1 MDDAY
6 IARPCIT
13 HTIKLTVS
21 LNAIDFFIKILRKRN
36 TQNRALYLAI
46 KCFSNRILKFLR
58 TFITFSC
65 RVLFLVKKECFASYC
80 KRK

>member
-65 RVLFLVKKECFASYC
+65 RVLFLVKKECFPFYC

>member
-65 RVLFLVKKECFASYC
+65 RVLYIPCEKRMLCFLL
-80 KRK
+80 

>member
-36 TQNRALYLAI
+36 KIEHCIWQ
-46 KCFSNRILKFLR
+46 SNAFQ
-58 TFITFSC
+58 T
-65 RVLFLVKKECFASYC
+65 EY
-80 KRK
+80 

>member
-6 IARPCIT
+6 IARPCNT

-36 TQNRALYLAI
+36 TKSSIVSGNQMLFKQNIKVFKNLYYIFMQSFIPCEKRML
-46 KCFSNRILKFLR
+46 CFLP
-58 TFITFSC
+58 
-65 RVLFLVKKECFASYC
+65 
-80 KRK
+80 

>member
-21 LNAIDFFIKILRKRN
+21 LNAIDFFIKYFENVTHKIEHCIW
-36 TQNRALYLAI
+36 Q
-46 KCFSNRILKFLR
+46 SNAFQ
-58 TFITFSC
+58 T
-65 RVLFLVKKECFASYC
+65 EY
-80 KRK
+80 

>member
-6 IARPCIT
+6 IARPCNT

-65 RVLFLVKKECFASYC
+65 RVLFLVKKECFAFYC